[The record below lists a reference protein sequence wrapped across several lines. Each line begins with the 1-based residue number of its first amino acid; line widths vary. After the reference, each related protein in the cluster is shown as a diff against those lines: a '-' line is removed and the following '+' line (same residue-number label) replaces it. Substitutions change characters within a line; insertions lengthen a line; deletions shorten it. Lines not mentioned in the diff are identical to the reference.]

1 MADLN
6 DLVSE
11 LARARVELAGV
22 RAQLEALMANDAIV
36 EAQAYERSTKMRIA
50 ELENAIREA
59 ALKEYAEN
67 GNKRPHSAIAVR
79 INKRLRYDVNAAL
92 EYCRKHFDAAVEVV
106 LNTKVFEKAAKAA
119 PNLDL
124 DFVQVVEEPQATI
137 ASDLTPYL
145 PAE

>member
-11 LARARVELAGV
+11 LARARAELAGV

-106 LNTKVFEKAAKAA
+106 LNTKVFEKAA

>member
-106 LNTKVFEKAAKAA
+106 LNTKVFEKAA

>member
-59 ALKEYAEN
+59 ALKEYTEN

-106 LNTKVFEKAAKAA
+106 LNTKVFEKAA

>member
-59 ALKEYAEN
+59 ALKEYAGN

-106 LNTKVFEKAAKAA
+106 LNTKVFEKAA

>member
-79 INKRLRYDVNAAL
+79 INKRLRYDVNATL

-106 LNTKVFEKAAKAA
+106 LNTKVFEKAA

>member
-50 ELENAIREA
+50 ELENAIRKA

-106 LNTKVFEKAAKAA
+106 LNTKVFEKAA

>member
-11 LARARVELAGV
+11 LARTRVELAGV
-22 RAQLEALMANDAIV
+22 RAQLEALMANDAII

-50 ELENAIREA
+50 ELENAIRDA

-79 INKRLRYDVNAAL
+79 INRRLRYDVNAAL

-106 LNTKVFEKAAKAA
+106 LNTKVFEKAA

>member
-79 INKRLRYDVNAAL
+79 INRRLRYDVNAAL

-106 LNTKVFEKAAKAA
+106 LNTKVFEKAA

>member
-59 ALKEYAEN
+59 ALKGYAEN

-106 LNTKVFEKAAKAA
+106 LNTKVFEKAA

>member
-50 ELENAIREA
+50 ELENAIRGA

-106 LNTKVFEKAAKAA
+106 LNTKVFEKAA

>member
-79 INKRLRYDVNAAL
+79 INKRLRYDINAAL

-106 LNTKVFEKAAKAA
+106 LNTKVFEKAA